1 MEHKAGYVNIIGN
14 PNVGKSTLMNA
25 LIGEKLSIISP
36 KVQTTRHRIIGILND
51 ENYQIVF
58 SDTPGIIEAHYK
70 LQESMM
76 AFIDIALQD
85 ADIFIYMI
93 ESGEK
98 NIQSNVVNRIEK
110 TKKPLI
116 LAINKID
123 LSQQE
128 KVIEEIEHWKKLF
141 PNADV
146 VPISALNK
154 FNLEKLHQLILEK
167 LPESP
172 PYFSKDEL
180 SDKPMRF
187 FVSEI
192 IREKILFLFEKEIP
206 YSVEVVVE
214 EYKEEEDIIRI
225 RCNIFVLR
233 ESQKAILLGKNG
245 AAIKRLG
252 TAARKDI
259 EAFVEKKVFLETTVK
274 VNKDWRNNEQE
285 LKKFGYID

>member
-36 KVQTTRHRIIGILND
+36 KVQTTRHRILGIFND
-51 ENYQIVF
+51 DDYQIVF

-85 ADIFIYMI
+85 ADIFIYMV

-98 NIQSNVVNRIEK
+98 NIQTTIINRIEK

-128 KVIEEIEHWKKLF
+128 KVMEEILHWEKTC
-141 PNADV
+141 PQAV
-146 VPISALNK
+146 IVPISALNN
-154 FNLEKLHQLILEK
+154 FNVDKLKELILDK

-172 PYFSKDEL
+172 PYFPKDEI

-192 IREKILFLFEKEIP
+192 IREKILFQFEKEIP

-214 EYKEEEDIIRI
+214 EYKEEDSIIRI